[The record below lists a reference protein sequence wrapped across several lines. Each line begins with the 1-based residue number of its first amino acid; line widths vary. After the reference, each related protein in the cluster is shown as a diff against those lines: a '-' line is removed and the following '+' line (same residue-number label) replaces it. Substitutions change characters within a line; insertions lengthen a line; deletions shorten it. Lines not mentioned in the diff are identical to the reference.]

1 MFSNF
6 DFDLLNSPVFK
17 EDSVRE
23 ALIMPILNKLGYSHS
38 TPEAQIVGEKQL
50 VNPFY
55 KVGSKKAKINH
66 YPDYLL
72 QTNDLSICVLD
83 AKSPVQKLED
93 DGQVYGYA
101 IHPEIRAKYF
111 AMCNGREFVLWE
123 KESSQS
129 LLRFDLQ
136 EIDYY
141 WEKLEKY
148 LSPKNF
154 LKPQHQISEN
164 IIPKSDFDYLNRPL
178 LKEIVVKKRATRR
191 HFGVHGYFTK
201 QSWDVVQMHIKH
213 FTQPGD
219 LVLDPFVGSGV
230 TTIES
235 LILGRKTIGIDL
247 NPLPVF
253 IINNLCEPTDIAKLH
268 EEFLKIKTKFENET
282 DKIKKNTQE
291 YLEKYKTEWQNLKNI
306 KLDKTAD
313 VRTVV
318 ELFSKEQI
326 AELAF
331 LKHLIKKVKN
341 QSIQKSLLLAFS
353 SLITKQNLTYH
364 NSKVGGGDAAAFRY
378 YRYRIAKEPNKW
390 DCWKAFG
397 IKVKKIISAK
407 QEIAPFINQKTIHNL
422 QVYKGDATDLTKIPL
437 FSKVVANRRFDGVFI
452 NSQRNNISIL
462 NEFQAKLDLA
472 SFIKKE
478 LDVINKLFPKLELPK
493 NPKLKE
499 KAKELRQ
506 GGNLSE
512 VLFWNKVKN
521 KQFLE
526 LDFSR
531 QFIIGNYIVDFYC
544 SKLNLVIEIDGES
557 HNFKG
562 EYDEQRENYLKDL
575 DLNVIHF
582 EDIRIK
588 KDLDNVM
595 QELYGWINKIIK
607 NTPSGFC
614 QPPLLEKGELS
625 FVKNNSLEKGE
636 FSLVENDS
644 LKKGELEN
652 IPNFLKLSED
662 KKYIEIP
669 NESVDYIYTDP
680 PYGAKIAY
688 LDLSAMWNAWLDL
701 PVTEED
707 FEKEVIEGGSRNKSK
722 NSYSDLI
729 AKSIEEMY
737 RVLKF
742 DRWMSFVF
750 AHKDPHYWHI
760 IVETAEKVGFEYAGA
775 VKQAN
780 GQTSFKK
787 RQNPFTVIAGQLIIN
802 FKKVRSPKNILKA
815 NLGIDIAALV
825 LETIEGIIAKNHGAT
840 LEEINDALVIQG
852 LELGFL
858 DILSKEYSDL
868 TPILKNNFDYD
879 FKTQKYFIKEN
890 KKFRTHIP
898 LELRIKYYLISFL
911 KRKEREQNLP
921 TFDEICWEIIP
932 LLKNGITP
940 DNQDILNILETLA
953 ERTEDDR
960 WKIKKE
966 GQQELFK

>member
-1 MFSNF
+1 MFSSF
-6 DFDLLNSPVFK
+6 DFNLLNSSDFK

-23 ALIMPILNKLGYSHS
+23 ALIIPILTKLGYSHS

-55 KVGSKKAKINH
+55 KNGSKKVKINH

-72 QTNDLSICVLD
+72 QTDGLSICVLD

-123 KESSQS
+123 KESGES

-154 LKPQHQISEN
+154 NKPNSPLEGWQPQVDGVVSS
-164 IIPKSDFDYLNRPL
+164 KADFDYLNRPL
-178 LKEIVVKKRATRR
+178 PKEITKIRKQAAGR
-191 HFGVHGYFTK
+191 HFGVHGYLTK
-201 QSWDVVQMHIKH
+201 QSWQILQEYIKH

-219 LVLDPFVGSGV
+219 VVFDPFMGSGV
-230 TTIES
+230 TPIEAMM
-235 LILGRKTIGIDL
+235 LNRKTISLDL
-247 NPLPVF
+247 NPFCSFLVNSLSKPV
-253 IINNLCEPTDIAKLH
+253 DIGILH
-268 EEFLKIKTKFENET
+268 NTFLEIKTKFE
-282 DKIKKNTQE
+282 KITSKDN
-291 YLEKYKTEWQNLKNI
+291 YKQYPYPKGINLLKG
-306 KLDKTAD
+306 AD
-313 VRTVV
+313 VQYIE
-318 ELFSKEQI
+318 ELFSEKQLK
-326 AELAF
+326 ELAL
-331 LKHLIKKVKN
+331 LKHLILSIKN
-341 QSIQKSLLLAFS
+341 EDIKNSLLIAFS
-353 SLITKQNLTYH
+353 SSVSKYNLTFH
-364 NSKVGGGDAAAFRY
+364 ESPKGGGANWVHY
-378 YRYRIAKEPNKW
+378 YRYRLAPEPANLDLMDIFEGKVNRL
-390 DCWKAFG
+390 
-397 IKVKKIISAK
+397 IKAK
-407 QEIAPFINQKTIHNL
+407 QEIAPFINEKTINNL
-422 QVYKGDATDLTKIPL
+422 QVYKGDATDLRRIPKTPRQSATATPQEGNL
-437 FSKVVANRRFDGVFI
+437 GTST
-452 NSQRNNISIL
+452 
-462 NEFQAKLDLA
+462 
-472 SFIKKE
+472 
-478 LDVINKLFPKLELPK
+478 
-493 NPKLKE
+493 
-499 KAKELRQ
+499 AKE
-506 GGNLSE
+506 GN
-512 VLFWNKVKN
+512 F
-521 KQFLE
+521 
-526 LDFSR
+526 
-531 QFIIGNYIVDFYC
+531 
-544 SKLNLVIEIDGES
+544 IEI
-557 HNFKG
+557 
-562 EYDEQRENYLKDL
+562 
-575 DLNVIHF
+575 
-582 EDIRIK
+582 ED
-588 KDLDNVM
+588 
-595 QELYGWINKIIK
+595 
-607 NTPSGFC
+607 
-614 QPPLLEKGELS
+614 
-625 FVKNNSLEKGE
+625 
-636 FSLVENDS
+636 
-644 LKKGELEN
+644 
-652 IPNFLKLSED
+652 
-662 KKYIEIP
+662 
-669 NESVDYIYTDP
+669 ESVDYIYTDP

-707 FEKEVIEGGSRNKSK
+707 FEKEAIEGGSHKK
-722 NSYSDLI
+722 TKDEYSNLI
-729 AKSIEEMY
+729 AKSIQEMY

-815 NLGIDIAALV
+815 NLGTDIAAIV

-868 TPILKNNFDYD
+868 TPILTANFDYD
-879 FKTQKYFIKEN
+879 SKEQKYFIREN

-911 KRKEREQNLP
+911 NRKEREKELP

-940 DNQDILNILETLA
+940 ENQDILNVLEFLA

-960 WKIKKE
+960 WRIRKE
-966 GQQELFK
+966 GQIELF

>member
-6 DFDLLNSPVFK
+6 NFDLLNSPDFK

-23 ALIMPILNKLGYSHS
+23 DLIMPILIKLGYSRS
-38 TPEAQIVGEKQL
+38 TEDAKILSHKGL
-50 VNPFY
+50 RNPFY
-55 KVGSKKAKINH
+55 KIGSNKRQITEI
-66 YPDYLL
+66 PDYLL
-72 QTNDLSICVLD
+72 QTNGLSICVLD
-83 AKSPVQKLED
+83 AKSPKEKCED

-123 KESSQS
+123 KESSQN

-141 WEKLEKY
+141 WGKLEKF

-154 LKPQHQISEN
+154 NKPNPLSVEATTVSPALQ
-164 IIPKSDFDYLNRPL
+164 PDFDYLNRPL
-178 LKEIVVKKRATRR
+178 PKEIPVKKQSTAR

-201 QSWDVVQMHIKH
+201 QAWNIVSHYIKH

-230 TTIES
+230 TSIES
-235 LILGRKTIGIDL
+235 LMQARKTIGIDL

-253 IINNLCEPTDIAKLH
+253 IINSLCEPTDIAKLH
-268 EEFLKIKTKFENET
+268 EEFLKIKEKYENEEN
-282 DKIKKNTQE
+282 KIKEKPQE

-313 VRTVV
+313 VQTVA
-318 ELFSKEQI
+318 ELFSSLQT

-331 LKHLIKKVKN
+331 LKHLIKKVKDK
-341 QSIQKSLLLAFS
+341 SIQNSLLLAFS
-353 SLITKQNLTYH
+353 STVTKHNLTYH
-364 NSKVGGGDAAAFRY
+364 ASSSRGENAGNAAAFAY
-378 YRYRIAKEPNKW
+378 YRYRVAKTPVELNLINS
-390 DCWKAFG
+390 FEN
-397 IKVKKIISAK
+397 KVKKIISAK
-407 QEIAPFINQKTIHNL
+407 QEIKDKINQKTIQDL
-422 QVYKGDATDLTKIPL
+422 QVYKGDATDL
-437 FSKVVANRRFDGVFI
+437 
-452 NSQRNNISIL
+452 
-462 NEFQAKLDLA
+462 
-472 SFIKKE
+472 
-478 LDVINKLFPKLELPK
+478 
-493 NPKLKE
+493 
-499 KAKELRQ
+499 
-506 GGNLSE
+506 
-512 VLFWNKVKN
+512 NKV
-521 KQFLE
+521 
-526 LDFSR
+526 
-531 QFIIGNYIVDFYC
+531 
-544 SKLNLVIEIDGES
+544 
-557 HNFKG
+557 
-562 EYDEQRENYLKDL
+562 
-575 DLNVIHF
+575 
-582 EDIRIK
+582 ED
-588 KDLDNVM
+588 
-595 QELYGWINKIIK
+595 
-607 NTPSGFC
+607 
-614 QPPLLEKGELS
+614 
-625 FVKNNSLEKGE
+625 
-636 FSLVENDS
+636 
-644 LKKGELEN
+644 
-652 IPNFLKLSED
+652 
-662 KKYIEIP
+662 
-669 NESVDYIYTDP
+669 ESVDYIYTDP

-707 FEKEVIEGGSRNKSK
+707 FEKEAIEGGSHNKTK
-722 NSYSDLI
+722 HEYSDLI
-729 AKSIEEMY
+729 AKSISEMY

-760 IVETAEKVGFEYAGA
+760 IVETAEKMGFEYAGA

-815 NLGIDIAALV
+815 NLGTDIAAIV

-868 TPILKNNFDYD
+868 TPILTANFDYD
-879 FKTQKYFIKEN
+879 FNSQKYFIREN

-898 LELRIKYYLISFL
+898 LELRIKYYLISL
-911 KRKEREQNLP
+911 LNRREREKQLP

-940 DNQDILNILETLA
+940 ENQDILRVLEDIA

-960 WKIKKE
+960 WKIKTS
-966 GQQELFK
+966 GQDTLFS

>member
-1 MFSNF
+1 MFQNF
-6 DFDLLNSPVFK
+6 NFQLLDTPDFK

-23 ALIMPILNKLGYSHS
+23 ALIMPILTRLGYSHS

-55 KVGSKKAKINH
+55 KSGSKKVKINH

-72 QTNDLSICVLD
+72 QTNGLSICVLD
-83 AKSPVQKLED
+83 AKSPIQKLED

-123 KESSQS
+123 KESGES

-154 LKPQHQISEN
+154 NTPKITDFDPLKGVSTDGVFS
-164 IIPKSDFDYLNRPL
+164 KSNFDYLNRPL
-178 LKEIVVKKRATRR
+178 PKEIPVKKQSTAR

-201 QSWDVVQMHIKH
+201 QAWNIVSHYIKH

-230 TTIES
+230 TSIES
-235 LILGRKTIGIDL
+235 LMLVRKTIGIDL
-247 NPLPVF
+247 NPLPIF
-253 IINNLCEPTDIAKLH
+253 IIQSLCEPTDIAKLH
-268 EEFLKIKTKFENET
+268 EEFLKIKTKFEKES
-282 DKIKKNTQE
+282 DQIKENPQE
-291 YLEKYKTEWQNLKNI
+291 YLEKYKSEWQNLKNI

-313 VRTVV
+313 VETAA
-318 ELFSKEQI
+318 ELFSPLQT

-331 LKHLIKKVKN
+331 LKHLIKKIKDK
-341 QSIQKSLLLAFS
+341 SIQNSLLLAFS
-353 SLITKQNLTYH
+353 STVTKHNLTYH
-364 NSKVGGGDAAAFRY
+364 ASTTRGDNAGDSAAFRY
-378 YRYRIAKEPNKW
+378 YRYRIATVSVELDLINS
-390 DCWKAFG
+390 FET
-397 IKVKKIISAK
+397 KVKKIISAK
-407 QEIAPFINQKTIHNL
+407 QEIKDQINKQTIDNL
-422 QVYKGDATDLTKIPL
+422 QVYKGDATDL
-437 FSKVVANRRFDGVFI
+437 
-452 NSQRNNISIL
+452 
-462 NEFQAKLDLA
+462 
-472 SFIKKE
+472 
-478 LDVINKLFPKLELPK
+478 
-493 NPKLKE
+493 
-499 KAKELRQ
+499 
-506 GGNLSE
+506 
-512 VLFWNKVKN
+512 NKV
-521 KQFLE
+521 
-526 LDFSR
+526 
-531 QFIIGNYIVDFYC
+531 
-544 SKLNLVIEIDGES
+544 
-557 HNFKG
+557 
-562 EYDEQRENYLKDL
+562 
-575 DLNVIHF
+575 
-582 EDIRIK
+582 ED
-588 KDLDNVM
+588 
-595 QELYGWINKIIK
+595 
-607 NTPSGFC
+607 
-614 QPPLLEKGELS
+614 
-625 FVKNNSLEKGE
+625 
-636 FSLVENDS
+636 
-644 LKKGELEN
+644 
-652 IPNFLKLSED
+652 
-662 KKYIEIP
+662 
-669 NESVDYIYTDP
+669 ESVDYIYTDP

-707 FEKEVIEGGSRNKSK
+707 FEKEAIEGGSHKK
-722 NSYSDLI
+722 TKDDYSNLI
-729 AKSIEEMY
+729 AKSIQEMY

-815 NLGIDIAALV
+815 NLGTDIAGIV

-868 TPILKNNFDYD
+868 TPILTANFEFD
-879 FKTQKYFIKEN
+879 FQTNKYFVKQD

-911 KRKEREQNLP
+911 NRKEREKELP
-921 TFDEICWEIIP
+921 TFDQICWEIIP

-940 DNQDILNILETLA
+940 ESQDILNVLEILA

-960 WKIKKE
+960 WKIKRE
-966 GQQELFK
+966 GQQELL

>member
-1 MFSNF
+1 MFQNF
-6 DFDLLNSPVFK
+6 NFQLLDTSDFK

-23 ALIMPILNKLGYSHS
+23 ALIMPILTRLGYSHS
-38 TPEAQIVGEKQL
+38 TPDAQIVGEKQL

-55 KVGSKKAKINH
+55 KSGSKKVKINH

-72 QTNDLSICVLD
+72 QTNGLSICVLD

-123 KESSQS
+123 KESGES

-148 LSPKNF
+148 LSSKNF
-154 LKPQHQISEN
+154 NTPKITDFDPLKGVSADGVSS
-164 IIPKSDFDYLNRPL
+164 KADFDYLNRPL
-178 LKEIVVKKRATRR
+178 PKEIPVKKQSTAR

-201 QSWDVVQMHIKH
+201 QAWNIVSHYIKH

-230 TTIES
+230 TSIES
-235 LILGRKTIGIDL
+235 LMLVRKTIGIDL
-247 NPLPVF
+247 NPLPIF
-253 IINNLCEPTDIAKLH
+253 IIKSLCEPTDIAKLH
-268 EEFLKIKTKFENET
+268 EEFLKIKTKFEKES
-282 DKIKKNTQE
+282 DQIKENPQE
-291 YLEKYKTEWQNLKNI
+291 YLEKYKSEWQNLKNI

-313 VRTVV
+313 VETAA
-318 ELFSKEQI
+318 ELFSLLQT

-331 LKHLIKKVKN
+331 LKYLIKKIKDK
-341 QSIQKSLLLAFS
+341 SIQNSLLLAFS
-353 SLITKQNLTYH
+353 STVTKHNLTYH
-364 NSKVGGGDAAAFRY
+364 ASTTRGDNAGDSAAFRY
-378 YRYRIAKEPNKW
+378 YRYRIATVSVELDLINS
-390 DCWKAFG
+390 FET
-397 IKVKKIISAK
+397 KVKKIISAK
-407 QEIAPFINQKTIHNL
+407 QEIKDQINKQTIDNL
-422 QVYKGDATDLTKIPL
+422 QVYKGDATDL
-437 FSKVVANRRFDGVFI
+437 
-452 NSQRNNISIL
+452 
-462 NEFQAKLDLA
+462 
-472 SFIKKE
+472 
-478 LDVINKLFPKLELPK
+478 
-493 NPKLKE
+493 
-499 KAKELRQ
+499 
-506 GGNLSE
+506 
-512 VLFWNKVKN
+512 NKV
-521 KQFLE
+521 
-526 LDFSR
+526 
-531 QFIIGNYIVDFYC
+531 
-544 SKLNLVIEIDGES
+544 
-557 HNFKG
+557 
-562 EYDEQRENYLKDL
+562 
-575 DLNVIHF
+575 
-582 EDIRIK
+582 ED
-588 KDLDNVM
+588 
-595 QELYGWINKIIK
+595 
-607 NTPSGFC
+607 
-614 QPPLLEKGELS
+614 
-625 FVKNNSLEKGE
+625 
-636 FSLVENDS
+636 
-644 LKKGELEN
+644 
-652 IPNFLKLSED
+652 
-662 KKYIEIP
+662 
-669 NESVDYIYTDP
+669 ESVDYIYTDP

-707 FEKEVIEGGSRNKSK
+707 FEKEAIEGGSHKK
-722 NSYSDLI
+722 TKDDYSNLI
-729 AKSIEEMY
+729 AKSIQEMY

-815 NLGIDIAALV
+815 NLGTDIAGIV

-868 TPILKNNFDYD
+868 TPILTANFEFD
-879 FKTQKYFIKEN
+879 FQTNKYFVKQD

-911 KRKEREQNLP
+911 NRKEREKELS
-921 TFDEICWEIIP
+921 TFDQICWEIIP

-940 DNQDILNILETLA
+940 ESQDILNVLEILA

-960 WKIKKE
+960 WKIKRE
-966 GQQELFK
+966 GQQELL